1 MGYRGAEER
10 DALALLLGRLGA
22 SVGSYIPDRAWVVA
36 ADAAAAQTASAQPGI
51 VVVSD
56 GEGCVC
62 VYEEGRKQGPMWHEW
77 SALSWDW

>member
-62 VYEEGRKQGPMWHEW
+62 VREEGRKQGPMWHEW